1 MKYICFFLLL
11 NLTVLYSCNHKK
23 NYTSGVKVVMP
34 TKIEI
39 YSPFG
44 ADTSRAFLTD
54 KHSPIKIYT
63 LINASC
69 ATCLDKIEKWDKF
82 QSENPDFSK
91 VPIIPVCIS
100 KDSFAMLKFLFDS
113 HRIKSM
119 HLPMVLDLQDSF
131 ARLNRTVITTDA
143 FTALTDA
150 ENRILVG
157 GDPLENEKVRAQ
169 FLDAMHN
176 VK

>member
-11 NLTVLYSCNHKK
+11 NLTGLSSCNHKK
-23 NYTSGVKVVMP
+23 NTVSVKVVMP
-34 TKIEI
+34 ASIEI
-39 YSPFG
+39 YNPMG
-44 ADTSRAFLTD
+44 TDTSRAFLTD
-54 KHSPIKIYT
+54 KHSPAKIYT

-113 HRIKSM
+113 HKIKNM
-119 HLPMVLDLQDSF
+119 HLPMALDLQDSF
-131 ARLNRTVITTDA
+131 PKLNRTVVTSDN
-143 FTALTDA
+143 FTVLTDA
-150 ENRILVG
+150 EDRILVG
-157 GDPLENEKVRAQ
+157 GDILESEKARAQ
-169 FLDAMHN
+169 FLDVLQN
-176 VK
+176 IK